1 MLKWVKIDVIMEESE
16 YPPPFFV
23 GSMFR
28 GAFGMALKR
37 VVCINPS
44 YRCEGCFAAKE
55 CLYHQFYEEKNVEHP
70 FRFDIVL
77 QPKGF
82 DFSLYLFED
91 ATTSLPYVL
100 SAVKKAFEEQG
111 LGNERRKVR
120 IRQIAVGR
128 TIVYDGKDFLSL
140 EGVELNE
147 LKSDTFCPDVEIEF
161 TMPLRI
167 KENNRFARERV
178 QLHTL
183 VNNIHR
189 RYRMLKGE
197 PAEKLNYRVEGEVS
211 KQQMRYVEM
220 RRYSNRQRQQMN
232 MGGIKGTMKI
242 TGLDEQSYRYLK
254 IGEIIGAGKQTV
266 FGLGVYEMKELK

>member
-1 MLKWVKIDVIMEESE
+1 MLKWLKMDIMVENTLDK
-16 YPPPFFV
+16 PPFFV

-37 VVCINPS
+37 VVCINPT
-44 YRCEGCFAAKE
+44 YRCEGCFVAKE

-70 FRFDIVL
+70 FRFGITL
-77 QPKGF
+77 QPRNL

-91 ATTSLPYVL
+91 ATKSLPYVL
-100 SAVKKAFEEQG
+100 SAIKKAFEEQG
-111 LGNERRKVR
+111 LGKTRNKMR

-128 TIVYDGKDFLSL
+128 TIVYDGKAFLPL
-140 EGVELNE
+140 EGVTESE
-147 LKSDTFCPDVEIEF
+147 LKDDSFCPDIEIEF

-183 VNNIHR
+183 INNIHG
-189 RYRMLKGE
+189 RYRILKGE
-197 PAEKLNYRVEGEVS
+197 KPQKLNYRVEGEIS
-211 KQQMRYVEM
+211 EQKMRYVEM
-220 RRYSNRQRQQMN
+220 CRYSNRQRQQMN

-242 TGLDEQSYRYLK
+242 KGLDEQSYRYLR

-266 FGLGVYEMKELK
+266 FGLGSYEVKELK